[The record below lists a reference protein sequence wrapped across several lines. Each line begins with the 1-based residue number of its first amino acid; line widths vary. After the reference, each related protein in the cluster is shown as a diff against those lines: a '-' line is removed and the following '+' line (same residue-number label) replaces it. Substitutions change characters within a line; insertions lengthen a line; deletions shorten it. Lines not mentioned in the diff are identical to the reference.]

1 VPGRASQRK
10 GGAKGEMQ
18 SQDIQD
24 DQNSSSVDTKPDDAV
39 PADIPGNLGRVL
51 VVDDNQSIRA
61 TIATYLSSQGY
72 EVAEA
77 ADGLQGL
84 EMGLSSAP
92 DVIVLDVVMP
102 SMDGFK
108 VCQILRE
115 RDVQVPIIMLTER
128 TAIEDKVSGFSL
140 GADDYLAKP
149 FSPLELELRIHAL
162 MRRSAAKPK
171 QPEVGVWK
179 HGDLEIDIE
188 RHSVSL
194 NGNQVVLTPI
204 EFNILKLLA
213 STPGRVYSRND
224 LLTIIW
230 DTDYE
235 GYKRNIDPHVN
246 RLRLKIEANPKRPK
260 YVLTVWG
267 IGYKFNEALG
277 QRP

>member
-1 VPGRASQRK
+1 
-10 GGAKGEMQ
+10 MQ
-18 SQDIQD
+18 SEDIQSGEH
-24 DQNSSSVDTKPDDAV
+24 SSSVDIEPDGAV
-39 PADIPGNLGRVL
+39 PERASGSLGRVL
-51 VVDDNQSIRA
+51 VVDDNQSIRT
-61 TIATYLSSQGY
+61 TIAGYLAGQGY
-72 EVAEA
+72 EVFQAE
-77 ADGLQGL
+77 DGLQGL
-84 EMGLSSAP
+84 EMGLSSSP

-108 VCQILRE
+108 VCQLLRE
-115 RDVQVPIIMLTER
+115 KDVQVPIIMLTER

-162 MRRSAAKPK
+162 MRRSSAKPK
-171 QPEVGVWK
+171 QSEVGVWK
-179 HGDLEIDIE
+179 HGDMEIDLE
-188 RHSVSL
+188 RHSVSV
-194 NGNQVVLTPI
+194 NGNAVVLTPI

-224 LLTIIW
+224 LLTTIW

-246 RLRLKIEANPKRPK
+246 RLRLKIETNPKRPK

-267 IGYKFNEALG
+267 IGYKFNEALD
-277 QRP
+277 